1 MSLQYYTKMMKAL
14 WSEKFLTADEMC
26 DKDVLLV
33 GLPCFG
39 SALVSVLQQPFF
51 AAGAKVDY
59 APLFNEHI
67 GVSSSLAQLEE
78 NVGGKKYDIVVLLE
92 GLEKEPHFVRSAEAL
107 AACCRLGGKLLCFSC
122 RRRTRRMRRSM
133 SNASWKLRGRMTCRT
148 SRAFFRA
155 SPCFPTCARVL
166 LSCLRQDLRSEARK
180 GPCARRRTAC
190 A

>member
-26 DKDVLLV
+26 GKDVLIT
-33 GLPCFG
+33 GLSHFG
-39 SALVSVLQQPFF
+39 GQIGSLLQPFA
-51 AAGAKVDY
+51 AAGAKVAY
-59 APLFNEHI
+59 APLFNEFI

-78 NVGGKKYDIVVLLE
+78 NVGGKSRISSEVQK
-92 GLEKEPHFVRSAEAL
+92 RWQL
-107 AACCRLGGKLLCFSC
+107 AAVSAASCCSSC
-122 RRRTRRMRRSM
+122 RRRTLRMRRSM

-148 SRAFFRA
+148 SRAFSRA
-155 SPCFPTCARVL
+155 SPCFPTCARLL

-180 GPCARRRTAC
+180 DPCARRRTAC

>member
-14 WSEKFLTADEMC
+14 WSERFLTADEMC
-26 DKDVLLV
+26 GKDVLLV
-33 GLPCFG
+33 GLSSFG
-39 SALVSVLQQPFF
+39 SDLVSVLQQPFF

-107 AACCRLGGKLLCFSC
+107 AACCRLGGKLLLLVQ
-122 RRRTRRMRRSM
+122 TPDGRMRRSM

-148 SRAFFRA
+148 SRAFSRA
-155 SPCFPTCARVL
+155 SPCFPTCARAL
-166 LSCLRQDLRSEARK
+166 LSCLQQDLRSEARK